1 MRRRPPPLLSTPL
14 PPLPLSAQLLGK
26 NNQPMGTC
34 RWASTRGSHPRQHLS
49 GHVTHKGAFDCSLW
63 HPFDHTRLRWGTG
76 AVCGPSCLPAGWHR
90 AGAEQCSCSADNCG
104 QSVPGCGALQDA
116 APALLLSLPL
126 AFLCFFSLH
135 DPAARTEK
143 WVFFTCLRL
152 DFRDTFCPPL
162 PWRCH
167 SGPFASW
174 IPLGAWF
181 APVLQGLCSSC
192 PHLGTPSHQWGH

>member
-63 HPFDHTRLRWGTG
+63 HPFDHTGLRWGTG

-104 QSVPGCGALQDA
+104 QSVPGCG
-116 APALLLSLPL
+116 
-126 AFLCFFSLH
+126 
-135 DPAARTEK
+135 
-143 WVFFTCLRL
+143 
-152 DFRDTFCPPL
+152 CP
-162 PWRCH
+162 
-167 SGPFASW
+167 SG
-174 IPLGAWF
+174 
-181 APVLQGLCSSC
+181 CSSC
-192 PHLGTPSHQWGH
+192 SSPFSSPGLFMFLFITRPCGTDRKVGFFHLFEIGF